1 MGLGPKNQFIL
12 VKTIKFSVLVP
23 QKLSVES
30 SINDE
35 KTTKDEKSTFNGHSF
50 SYHIVIALQN
60 LTLKGNFAS
69 LMQKKFHCDTIEKGS
84 VIKITSLQSQTLGGI
99 CAMMGEPLG

>member
-1 MGLGPKNQFIL
+1 MGLGLKNQFIL

-35 KTTKDEKSTFNGHSF
+35 KTKKRQNDEKVRLMYVMYKVLIYVFLTYYLVSKD
-50 SYHIVIALQN
+50 VIDDIL
-60 LTLKGNFAS
+60 
-69 LMQKKFHCDTIEKGS
+69 
-84 VIKITSLQSQTLGGI
+84 
-99 CAMMGEPLG
+99 